1 MHIARQSPTELVC
14 KDSLLWLSIPFSLV
28 ALAFAWFAI
37 MEAKLLKFVGTGVFL
52 LLAASTAVS
61 TTFVF
66 DSVRR
71 TVLWNGRKFLKVD
84 SGEIPFDDIT
94 GIGVEALS
102 SEDGGATYRLSILT
116 AQGSVPMA
124 YAYTNG
130 EDRHARMREAI
141 LAFLNPGAQSLPS
154 VSAATA
160 SGVPLADE
168 ASIRS
173 LLRQGR
179 KIDAVVLLRS
189 TERLGLTEAMKRIN
203 AIDAAMKAGGVDR
216 R

>member
-1 MHIARQSPTELVC
+1 MHIARQAPAELVC
-14 KDSLLWLSIPFSLV
+14 KESLLWLSIPFGLS
-28 ALAFAWFAI
+28 ALAFTYFAI
-37 MEAKLLKFVGTGVFL
+37 AQTKPIALLGAGIFL
-52 LLAASTAVS
+52 LCAATTARS

-66 DSVRR
+66 DGVRR
-71 TVLWNGRKFLKVD
+71 TVLWNGRNLFKVK
-84 SGEIPFDDIT
+84 SGSIPFGDIY
-94 GIGVEALS
+94 GIGVEAMS
-102 SEDGGATYRLSILT
+102 SDDGATYRLSILT

-124 YAYTNG
+124 YAYSNG
-130 EDRHARMREAI
+130 KDRHARMREAI

-154 VSAATA
+154 ASAATA